1 MKRPTSPEAVQKV
14 FDCYCKKILK
24 NEAINIQKHYQ
35 RMNDLQISFSELSP
49 EQLAELSTYDDYSTN
64 YDLYKVMVQNIIKS
78 LEGTNLSRLVLIS
91 SMGIYN
97 EIPNNIE
104 ASGNLKHNPI
114 LKSYRKAADI
124 VENSNLPFTIIRPG
138 WFTNG
143 DINYEI
149 THKGEEFGG
158 HDVSINSIA
167 DLVLQLRLD
176 NNLYL
181 NESIG
186 INTPE

>member
-1 MKRPTSPEAVQKV
+1 
-14 FDCYCKKILK
+14 
-24 NEAINIQKHYQ
+24 
-35 RMNDLQISFSELSP
+35 
-49 EQLAELSTYDDYSTN
+49 
-64 YDLYKVMVQNIIKS
+64 MVQNIIKS
-78 LEGTNLSRLVLIS
+78 LEGTKLSRLVLIS